1 MVTTF
6 HYFSHYV
13 AKSRRLGGNSNSESD
28 TPARSCARFVFV
40 SRCLV
45 IFRGLVVLAV
55 FAAGSQHAVAQ
66 ERAVRF
72 GKLVAG
78 YGQVVDDAVVIIEG
92 ERIRN
97 VARGESSIPAGAEVI
112 DLRPLTGIPGLI
124 DVHTH
129 LTYGRTPG
137 RRRSP
142 VESMFLGQEGA
153 TRNLQP
159 CNAT

>member
-1 MVTTF
+1 MLTT
-6 HYFSHYV
+6 
-13 AKSRRLGGNSNSESD
+13 
-28 TPARSCARFVFV
+28 

-55 FAAGSQHAVAQ
+55 FSAASQHAVGQ
-66 ERAVRF
+66 ELAVRF

-92 ERIRN
+92 ERIRT
-97 VARGESSIPAGAEVI
+97 VASGKASIPADAYVI

-137 RRRSP
+137 QRRSP

-153 TRNLQP
+153 RRTLEAGVTTVRDM
-159 CNAT
+159 NAKR